1 MIDEGKGKHVDNLRI
16 IQLCEAD
23 LNFILH
29 TIWGHR
35 LIRHSCQHF
44 ALDSSQYALPCQTC
58 NNTVLNKL
66 LFLDLSQQTLTPG
79 ILFDYDAK
87 AAFDR
92 VIAGLF
98 MFYLLQHMSFHLITG
113 FGCSAQEFCN
123 TEADITGQRFFREA
137 ALLPPSISSILMCP
151 WLPIIR

>member
-35 LIRHSCQHF
+35 LIRHSCRHF

-92 VIAGLF
+92 VIAGLA
-98 MFYLLQHMSFHLITG
+98 LI
-113 FGCSAQEFCN
+113 
-123 TEADITGQRFFREA
+123 
-137 ALLPPSISSILMCP
+137 MC
-151 WLPIIR
+151 L